1 MFLQN
6 FLRDYL
12 RFSRRDRTGVLALT
26 LLILIIYFLP
36 ILFPSPTALSPQTEL
51 ALTAAA
57 DTLLARPPA
66 PDYPS
71 SYPSGESPPAAFT
84 PGRLFRFDP
93 NTLAA
98 EGWKRLGLGDRA
110 TRTILNYRSK
120 GGRFHAP
127 ADLQKIWGL
136 PPAFYAFVKD
146 SIDLPGLPPKQGG
159 YTPAPFEKRERKI
172 GAIGINSGDTADFIA
187 LPGIGSRLAAR
198 IVAFRERL
206 GGFYSVDQVGET
218 YGLPDSTFQKIRPY
232 LLPGGAVRRINVN
245 TATREELKEHP
256 YIRWKL
262 AGAIVGY
269 RERHG
274 PFKSLDELAAIG
286 ALDEATLKKLLPYLA
301 L

>member
-1 MFLQN
+1 MFLEK

-12 RFSRRDRTGVLALT
+12 RFSKRDRTGVLALT
-26 LLILIIYFLP
+26 VLILIIYFLP
-36 ILFPSPTALSPQTEL
+36 LVFPSPTTLPPQTEL

-66 PDYPS
+66 PDYPA
-71 SYPSGESPPAAFT
+71 SYPSPEAPTPSFT

-93 NTLAA
+93 NTLPP
-98 EGWKRLGLGDRA
+98 EGWKRLGLGDRPI
-110 TRTILNYRSK
+110 RTILNYRSK
-120 GGRFHAP
+120 GGRFRSP

-136 PPAFYAFVKD
+136 PPAFYDFVKD
-146 SIDLPGLPPKQGG
+146 SIDLPSSSPKEFK
-159 YTPAPFEKRERKI
+159 YTQIPFERKERKI
-172 GAIGINSGDTADFIA
+172 EAVGINTGDTAAFVA

-198 IVAFRERL
+198 ILAFRERL

-232 LLPGGAVRRINVN
+232 LVPGGGVRKINVN
-245 TATREELKEHP
+245 TATREELKDHP

-262 AGAIVGY
+262 AGAIVEY
-269 RERHG
+269 RARHG
-274 PFKSLDELAAIG
+274 SFKSLDELAAIG
-286 ALDEATLKKLLPYLA
+286 ALDEATLKKLLPYLV